1 MPSLVEIANLALA
14 MVGDER
20 VTSMETDTSKEARL
34 CNEFI
39 GQVRDECLVHHPWNF
54 AKRRVG
60 LPALTI
66 APAFEWTYQYQVP
79 SDCLRVLS
87 IDGDD
92 PHEPWEREGNLVLC
106 NLLAPLN
113 IQYIMRHTDTGQWA
127 PLFVRL
133 AAATLAERLVIPL
146 SASKEQAA
154 RINAELDNTRRLARQ
169 VDAAEG
175 TPKPQYSPANVFVDA
190 RL

>member
-1 MPSLVEIANLALA
+1 MPSLVEVANLALA

-20 VTSMETDTSKEARL
+20 VTSLETDTSKEARL

-39 GQVRDECLVHHPWNF
+39 GQVRDECLVLHPWNF
-54 AKRRVG
+54 AKRRAG
-60 LPALTI
+60 LAALTTT
-66 APAFEWTYQYQVP
+66 PRFEWSYQYQVP
-79 SDCLRVLS
+79 SDCLRVLT
-87 IDGDD
+87 IEAND
-92 PHEPWEREGNLVLC
+92 PHEPWEREGDLVLC
-106 NLLAPLN
+106 DLSAPLN
-113 IQYIMRHTDTGQWA
+113 IQYIQRHTDTGNWA

-133 AAATLAERLVIPL
+133 AAATLAERLAIPL

-154 RINAELDNTRRLARQ
+154 RISAELANARRAARQ

-175 TPKPQYSPANVFVDA
+175 TPKPQYSPANVFIDA